1 MSQHRRVEAAQ
12 AGHRS
17 IFNHLPPSGTAAH
30 WAEDVAPYL
39 GATSTSAG
47 VIDKVS
53 EARWCLRERFH
64 LQSL

>member
-1 MSQHRRVEAAQ
+1 MSQQRRVEAAQ

-17 IFNHLPPSGTAAH
+17 IFNHLPPRGTAAH
-30 WAEDVAPYL
+30 WPEDGAPYW
-39 GATSTSAG
+39 GATSASAG

-53 EARWCLRERFH
+53 EARCCLRERFH